1 MTGFQWWGV
10 PEKLPDL
17 PTRDTHLSY
26 LVAAGT
32 AVPCTFLYTSSR
44 ILFLAKELFLESK
57 LAQIPL
63 AYNRIYLFFVIY
75 HFFASCQYAFLILAF
90 PSNNN
95 HFREYH
101 RCCPRHRDHACH
113 QHDIRITISS
123 KENAEDTTA
132 TTTVMFAISLNIL
145 ILFEHFQYPIKF
157 VFFITKSILSDCL
170 LQMMTAVGIFFRK
183 CYHHFRSFSLN
194 EPDQMMTEHVSPKIR
209 REEWQIWQTQTTRYT
224 RYESR
229 GEKED
234 IPWLPRMCPNRRYSQ
249 TLLQKRRYSQ
259 TLPQKREDIP
269 WLPKLCLNRR
279 SQGPQKKIFPGYQG
293 CASIEDIPKL
303 YLQRRY
309 SLAT

>member
-1 MTGFQWWGV
+1 MPRSFSWKVNWHKFRWLITGYIC
-10 PEKLPDL
+10 
-17 PTRDTHLSY
+17 Y
-26 LVAAGT
+26 L
-32 AVPCTFLYTSSR
+32 
-44 ILFLAKELFLESK
+44 LFTIF
-57 LAQIPL
+57 PF
-63 AYNRIYLFFVIY
+63 AYNRIY
-75 HFFASCQYAFLILAF
+75 LILAF

-209 REEWQIWQTQTTRYT
+209 REE
-224 RYESR
+224 
-229 GEKED
+229 
-234 IPWLPRMCPNRRYSQ
+234 
-249 TLLQKRRYSQ
+249 
-259 TLPQKREDIP
+259 
-269 WLPKLCLNRR
+269 
-279 SQGPQKKIFPGYQG
+279 
-293 CASIEDIPKL
+293 
-303 YLQRRY
+303 
-309 SLAT
+309 